1 MYWHQH
7 DLEVHLCNLIYLVDV
22 NVTCLQTTEA
32 TLDAFHDVMAGQ
44 SKSIGITTIHC
55 STNFS
60 CYNKLLPQIG

>member
-1 MYWHQH
+1 MYWQPC
-7 DLEVHLCNLIYLVDV
+7 DSEFHLCKLVYLVDV

-44 SKSIGITTIHC
+44 SKSISITTIHH

-60 CYNKLLPQIG
+60 CYNKLLPHIG